1 MPSLGYMLLGL
12 TVVVLGRPE
21 RLEMIFDGRVA
32 GWRVALFLVLAF
44 VISAVVV
51 ALSEW
56 WRKRRG

>member
-1 MPSLGYMLLGL
+1 MLLGL
-12 TVVVLGRPE
+12 TVVVLGQPE

-44 VISAVVV
+44 VTSAVVV